1 MLSVACQM
9 IGCSYSS
16 SFSSLALTIAS
27 VRLRSSLLPAAPT
40 GDVLDGDMRCFAP
53 GRVDVIDV
61 PVAAGRHRLV
71 HHRDVDHE
79 GLARSDRALE
89 GGLEVLRGADLLAL
103 RAVGTRNG
111 GEVRRVR
118 LAVLAKDAAER
129 RSVVRHLEPGDGAKG
144 VVVHD
149 DPNHRNV

>member
-1 MLSVACQM
+1 M

-27 VRLRSSLLPAAPT
+27 VRLRSSLFLAART
-40 GDVLDGDMRCFAP
+40 GDVLDGDMRRFAP

-71 HHRDVDHE
+71 HHCDVDHE

-103 RAVGTRNG
+103 R
-111 GEVRRVR
+111 
-118 LAVLAKDAAER
+118 
-129 RSVVRHLEPGDGAKG
+129 RSEEHTSALQSLT
-144 VVVHD
+144 
-149 DPNHRNV
+149 N